1 MRWPEEHSVPNHYVL
16 CRRVLP
22 RPTLPHVASQV
33 LGGPHELTPRIQVA
47 LVPRFELPACHLMMT
62 YDAPEFSM
70 DAKLDL
76 HRQLSIQPLAI
87 RLTQHQPEQLPGLR
101 GRRVKRL
108 IAVKIEVTGKF
119 EIQLQ
124 TKHGRSAV
132 RRSRR

>member
-1 MRWPEEHSVPNHYVL
+1 MRSQEKHSVSNHCVP
-16 CRRVLP
+16 CRYGQL

-87 RLTQHQPEQLPGLR
+87 RLTQHQPEQLPGPR
-101 GRRVKRL
+101 KHRVQR
-108 IAVKIEVTGKF
+108 
-119 EIQLQ
+119 
-124 TKHGRSAV
+124 
-132 RRSRR
+132 